1 MSASPDWSALQNTT
15 FLSRNLYGY
24 NNYTDNRAEVD
35 GDRHLGRQDVCDGWK
50 VSQNGTDDVTDK
62 ATGEVLATIAN
73 AGPADVREAC
83 KLAVKEGRS
92 WAAVPA
98 DERAAILRRAGEILD
113 QYKD

>member
-1 MSASPDWSALQNTT
+1 MDTT
-15 FLSRNLYGY
+15 TIPTIAPKLMETAIWGGKMYVN
-24 NNYTDNRAEVD
+24 
-35 GDRHLGRQDVCDGWK
+35 GWK